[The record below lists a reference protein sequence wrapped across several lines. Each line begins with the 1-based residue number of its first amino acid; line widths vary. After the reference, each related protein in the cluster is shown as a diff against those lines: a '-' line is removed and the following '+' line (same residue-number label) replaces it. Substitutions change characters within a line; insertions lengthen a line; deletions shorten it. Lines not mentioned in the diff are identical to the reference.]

1 MILLLI
7 ILAYWAYNK
16 GKPLRWYEL
25 LALVIGYLLTVYPV
39 NIFINSR
46 EELYVLGGV
55 MLALGLIILIVDF
68 WYILHRR

>member
-7 ILAYWAYNK
+7 LFAYWAYNK
-16 GKPLRWYEL
+16 GRPLRWYEL

-39 NIFINSR
+39 NIFINNG
-46 EELYVLGGV
+46 EELYVLAGV
-55 MLALGLIILIVDF
+55 MLALGLIILIVDI